1 MQTGLA
7 QALVFARSTEP
18 RPVVSRR
25 AISLDELPWRRREP
39 SPALAWTPPARP
51 LGPLLVALTV
61 APLALRRVFPLTA
74 FWTIMSAAVAAY
86 YGNNNATLV
95 TFLAVAFA
103 AYSAVVHSRYRGAAL
118 LSMPLVTVLLIAL
131 SANMSPPIPA
141 RATPLLIFIPIMI
154 VGDAVHRWA
163 WRAGDSGARLR
174 QAQAEH
180 EAATRRALARER
192 ARLASELHDVV
203 THNVSVMVVQAGAAR
218 RVLSADPA
226 EAIKALRAVESSGRT
241 AMTELRHLLGLLSP
255 PPGTDDAGGPAR
267 QRAVLV
273 DAGSGPGGAA
283 DLAPQP
289 GLDELRETMVGR
301 VRSRRGRPSSCAIA
315 GNTAGPTSRAGTG
328 GRVPGGAG
336 GADQRDQARGK
347 AHRPKVRAPPMTTS
361 RGWWSRSPTTG
372 GRFPPLGRPL
382 DAALPRGAGMG
393 RLACGNG
400 WRCTAASSPPHRGWV
415 GAGGA
420 GKDDPGATSR
430 DTRGSDPAMS
440 EAATAWRSA
449 PRGHRRRPDAGPQRV
464 PAHPERGR
472 DRPLR
477 PKQPTARKRSP
488 PCFSTAPTLSSWTS
502 GCRGWTGLRPPAAS
516 SHPNPDA
523 GCRIIILT
531 TFDLD
536 QYVYAALTAG
546 ASGFL
551 LKDTSPEQLVARGTH
566 WSAPGDALLAPSITR
581 RLIETVRPPHPARPV
596 HSARR
601 PVRP

>member
-25 AISLDELPWRRREP
+25 AISLDAVLAATGTVA
-39 SPALAWTPPARP
+39 ALAGTPPARP

-163 WRAGDSGARLR
+163 RRAGDSGARLR

-289 GLDELRETMVGR
+289 GLDELREMVGR
-301 VRSRRGRPSSCAIA
+301 VVAAGLPVELRIAGTPRDLPAGLGLAVYRVVQEALTNVIKHAGKPQAEVRLTYEPAALVVEVADDGRPIPA
-315 GNTAGPTSRAGTG
+315 AGPAPDAG
-328 GRVPGGAG
+328 V
-336 GADQRDQARGK
+336 
-347 AHRPKVRAPPMTTS
+347 
-361 RGWWSRSPTTG
+361 
-372 GRFPPLGRPL
+372 
-382 DAALPRGAGMG
+382 PRGAGMG
-393 RLACGNG
+393 LLGLRERVALYGGELA
-400 WRCTAASSPPHRGWV
+400 A
-415 GAGGA
+415 
-420 GKDDPGATSR
+420 
-430 DTRGSDPAMS
+430 
-440 EAATAWRSA
+440 A
-449 PRGHRRRPDAGPQRV
+449 PRPGGGWLVQARIPVQ
-464 PAHPERGR
+464 PAEIPAEV
-472 DRPLR
+472 
-477 PKQPTARKRSP
+477 TP
-488 PCFSTAPTLSSWTS
+488 P
-502 GCRGWTGLRPPAAS
+502 
-516 SHPNPDA
+516 
-523 GCRIIILT
+523 
-531 TFDLD
+531 
-536 QYVYAALTAG
+536 
-546 ASGFL
+546 
-551 LKDTSPEQLVARGTH
+551 
-566 WSAPGDALLAPSITR
+566 
-581 RLIETVRPPHPARPV
+581 
-596 HSARR
+596 
-601 PVRP
+601 